1 MVGYEMAIIVNQI
14 SHKNNRI
21 LEDGG
26 NQMNFVPY
34 VIEQTRTGERAYDIY
49 SRLLQDRIIW
59 ISGEINDET
68 ACSIIAQLLFL
79 QAEDDKKDIIIYINS
94 PGGSIT
100 DGLGIY
106 DTMQQVRPDVSTLC
120 IGIAASMGA
129 FLLAGG
135 KKGKRFSLPNSEIMI
150 HQPLGGAKGQAS
162 DIDISAKRILSMRNR
177 LNKLLAYHTGR
188 TIKEIERDTN
198 RDYFLNAD
206 SAKEYGLIDQ
216 ILTKQI

>member
-26 NQMNFVPY
+26 NQMYFVPY

-79 QAEDDKKDIIIYINS
+79 QAEDDKRDITIYINS
-94 PGGSIT
+94 LGGAIT
-100 DGLGIY
+100 AGLGIY

>member
-1 MVGYEMAIIVNQI
+1 
-14 SHKNNRI
+14 
-21 LEDGG
+21 
-26 NQMNFVPY
+26 MNFVPY
-34 VIEQTRTGERAYDIY
+34 VIEQTRIGERAYDIY

-79 QAEDDKKDIIIYINS
+79 QAEDDKRDITIYINS
-94 PGGSIT
+94 PGGAIT
-100 DGLGIY
+100 AGLGIY

-162 DIDISAKRILSMRNR
+162 DIDISAKRILGMRNR

>member
-1 MVGYEMAIIVNQI
+1 
-14 SHKNNRI
+14 
-21 LEDGG
+21 
-26 NQMNFVPY
+26 MNFVPY
-34 VIEQTRTGERAYDIY
+34 VIEQTRIGERAYDIY

-79 QAEDDKKDIIIYINS
+79 QAEDDKRDITIYINS
-94 PGGSIT
+94 PGGAIT
-100 DGLGIY
+100 AGLGIY

>member
-26 NQMNFVPY
+26 NQMYFVPY

-59 ISGEINDET
+59 ISGEINRET

-79 QAEDDKKDIIIYINS
+79 QAEDDKRDITIYINS
-94 PGGSIT
+94 PGGAIT
-100 DGLGIY
+100 AGLGIY

>member
-14 SHKNNRI
+14 PHKNNRI

-59 ISGEINDET
+59 ISGEINRET

-198 RDYFLNAD
+198 RDYYLNAD

>member
-26 NQMNFVPY
+26 NQMYFVPY

-79 QAEDDKKDIIIYINS
+79 QAEDDKRDITIYINS
-94 PGGSIT
+94 PGGAIT
-100 DGLGIY
+100 AGLGIY

-150 HQPLGGAKGQAS
+150 HQPLGGARGQAS

-177 LNKLLAYHTGR
+177 LNKLLAYHTGK

>member
-1 MVGYEMAIIVNQI
+1 
-14 SHKNNRI
+14 
-21 LEDGG
+21 
-26 NQMNFVPY
+26 MNFVPY

-79 QAEDDKKDIIIYINS
+79 QAEDDKRDITIYINS
-94 PGGSIT
+94 PGGAIT
-100 DGLGIY
+100 AGLGIY

-162 DIDISAKRILSMRNR
+162 DIDISAKRILSMRNL

>member
-1 MVGYEMAIIVNQI
+1 
-14 SHKNNRI
+14 
-21 LEDGG
+21 
-26 NQMNFVPY
+26 MNFVPY

-79 QAEDDKKDIIIYINS
+79 QAEDDKRDITIYINS
-94 PGGSIT
+94 LGGAIT
-100 DGLGIY
+100 AGLGIY

-150 HQPLGGAKGQAS
+150 HQPLGRAKGQAS
-162 DIDISAKRILSMRNR
+162 DIDISVKRILSMRNR

>member
-1 MVGYEMAIIVNQI
+1 MY
-14 SHKNNRI
+14 
-21 LEDGG
+21 
-26 NQMNFVPY
+26 FVPY

-79 QAEDDKKDIIIYINS
+79 QAEDDKRDITIYINS
-94 PGGSIT
+94 LGGAIT
-100 DGLGIY
+100 AGLGIY

>member
-1 MVGYEMAIIVNQI
+1 
-14 SHKNNRI
+14 
-21 LEDGG
+21 
-26 NQMNFVPY
+26 MNFVPY

-49 SRLLQDRIIW
+49 SRLLQDRIIL

-79 QAEDDKKDIIIYINS
+79 QAEDDKRDITIYINS
-94 PGGSIT
+94 PGGAIT
-100 DGLGIY
+100 AGLGIY

-162 DIDISAKRILSMRNR
+162 DIDINAKRILSMRNR

>member
-1 MVGYEMAIIVNQI
+1 
-14 SHKNNRI
+14 
-21 LEDGG
+21 
-26 NQMNFVPY
+26 MNFVPY

-79 QAEDDKKDIIIYINS
+79 QAEDDKKDITIYINS
-94 PGGSIT
+94 PGGAIT
-100 DGLGIY
+100 AGLGIY

-198 RDYFLNAD
+198 RDYFLNAH

>member
-26 NQMNFVPY
+26 NQMYFVPY

>member
-26 NQMNFVPY
+26 NQMYFVPY

-49 SRLLQDRIIW
+49 SRLLQDRIIL

-79 QAEDDKKDIIIYINS
+79 QAEDDKRDITIYINS
-94 PGGSIT
+94 LGGAIT
-100 DGLGIY
+100 AGLGIY

>member
-1 MVGYEMAIIVNQI
+1 MY
-14 SHKNNRI
+14 
-21 LEDGG
+21 
-26 NQMNFVPY
+26 FVPY

-79 QAEDDKKDIIIYINS
+79 QAEDDKRDITIYINS
-94 PGGSIT
+94 PGGAIT
-100 DGLGIY
+100 AGLGIY

-150 HQPLGGAKGQAS
+150 HQPLGGARGQAS

-177 LNKLLAYHTGR
+177 LNKLLAYHTGK

>member
-26 NQMNFVPY
+26 NQMYFVPY

-79 QAEDDKKDIIIYINS
+79 QAEDDKRDITIYINS
-94 PGGSIT
+94 PGGAIT
-100 DGLGIY
+100 AGLGIY

>member
-1 MVGYEMAIIVNQI
+1 
-14 SHKNNRI
+14 
-21 LEDGG
+21 
-26 NQMNFVPY
+26 MNFVPY
-34 VIEQTRTGERAYDIY
+34 VIEQTRIGERAYDIY
-49 SRLLQDRIIW
+49 SRLLQDRVIW

-79 QAEDDKKDIIIYINS
+79 QAEDDKRDITIYINS
-94 PGGSIT
+94 PGGAIT
-100 DGLGIY
+100 AGLGIY

-198 RDYFLNAD
+198 RDYYLNAD

>member
-1 MVGYEMAIIVNQI
+1 MY
-14 SHKNNRI
+14 
-21 LEDGG
+21 
-26 NQMNFVPY
+26 FVPY

-79 QAEDDKKDIIIYINS
+79 QAEDDKRDITIYINS
-94 PGGSIT
+94 PGGAIT
-100 DGLGIY
+100 AGLGIY

>member
-26 NQMNFVPY
+26 NQMYFVPY

-59 ISGEINDET
+59 ISGDINDET

-79 QAEDDKKDIIIYINS
+79 QAEDDKRDITIYINS
-94 PGGSIT
+94 PGGAIT
-100 DGLGIY
+100 AGLGIY

-120 IGIAASMGA
+120 IGIAASIGA